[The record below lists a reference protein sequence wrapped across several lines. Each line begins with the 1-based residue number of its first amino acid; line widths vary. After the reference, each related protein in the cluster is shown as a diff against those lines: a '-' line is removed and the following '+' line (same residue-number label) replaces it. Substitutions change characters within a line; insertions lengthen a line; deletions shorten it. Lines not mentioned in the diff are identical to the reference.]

1 MEKDAIIDKL
11 KVSLRQSISDFPV
24 KESVLRDN
32 FKCSLHKQNIRF
44 KINEIDQLYC
54 ESCIET
60 LSE

>member
-32 FKCSLHKQNIRF
+32 F
-44 KINEIDQLYC
+44 
-54 ESCIET
+54 
-60 LSE
+60 

>member
-32 FKCSLHKQNIRF
+32 FKCSLHK
-44 KINEIDQLYC
+44 
-54 ESCIET
+54 
-60 LSE
+60 